1 MQIYSNEY
9 ETIKILQQNNAYK
22 YLSNFERDD
31 LELIID
37 GKNSSLD
44 IFERT
49 NEFKEEEKS
58 KNCNKAQRIE
68 YNLKTGFSFFVKF
81 EAKGFH
87 TIQIFFKK
95 KLYDCGFLFNN
106 CKNIYEI
113 DLSNF
118 DCSQVTS
125 CESMFDG
132 CVSLEKINLGK
143 SDFSFCKSFK
153 SMFNNCENLENIDV
167 SFFKYKEF
175 YIF

>member
-1 MQIYSNEY
+1 MKIYSNEY
-9 ETIKILQQNNAYK
+9 EKIKILQQNNAYK

-87 TIQIFFKK
+87 AIQIFFKK
-95 KLYDCGFLFNN
+95 NYMIVDFCLIIVKIFMKLIYPILIALKSLHANLCLMVVFLW
-106 CKNIYEI
+106 K
-113 DLSNF
+113 
-118 DCSQVTS
+118 
-125 CESMFDG
+125 
-132 CVSLEKINLGK
+132 K
-143 SDFSFCKSFK
+143 
-153 SMFNNCENLENIDV
+153 
-167 SFFKYKEF
+167 
-175 YIF
+175 